1 MLRLF
6 ADSRQ
11 SPHEMNAFPETPKS
25 IGSVQAFL
33 MSKLLSFPQSLLL
46 PALSSLKHPAQTYAE
61 RRGRERGFSDDSL
74 KIILLHCIRLDLKT
88 LDFIGNKANALFW
101 TQMDADCADSEE
113 KSAFP
118 PALVRLKPHG
128 ARVNV
133 NQRPD
138 LISDNVYHIDLPRSY
153 SMQVASHVFPVF
165 QSYYQST
172 RRFVVHF

>member
-153 SMQVASHVFPVF
+153 SMQVASHVFPVI

>member
-1 MLRLF
+1 M
-6 ADSRQ
+6 
-11 SPHEMNAFPETPKS
+11 H
-25 IGSVQAFL
+25 
-33 MSKLLSFPQSLLL
+33 
-46 PALSSLKHPAQTYAE
+46 
-61 RRGRERGFSDDSL
+61 
-74 KIILLHCIRLDLKT
+74 KIRFET

-118 PALVRLKPHG
+118 PALVRLRPHG

-133 NQRPD
+133 NQHPD

-153 SMQVASHVFPVF
+153 SMQVASHVFPDI